1 MEEVRRSN
9 LIRKIAPRAKTAESG
24 LGTSERLVRFIIMG
38 AFIAVLAFE
47 AWMLWQVWQIF

>member
-1 MEEVRRSN
+1 MEDVQHSSM
-9 LIRKIAPRAKTAESG
+9 IREIAPRAKTADNE
-24 LGTSERLVRFIIMG
+24 LETSERVVRFIIMG